1 MRLGTTDPRASGPAR
16 EWPGALAR
24 DGPFRASS
32 PRASL
37 GRMEIPCYQ
46 VDAFARRVFEGN
58 PAAVC
63 PLPAFLDDAM
73 LQAIAFENG
82 LSETAFVVK
91 RDDGDYDL
99 RWHTPV
105 HEVDLCGHAT
115 LATAFVLRHVLGDRR
130 DTLRFVSRR
139 SGVLAVAT
147 TDDALTLDFP
157 ARPPVPASAP
167 PGLLDALGL
176 DATEQREAELLRSR
190 DLVVV
195 LSSSDRVRALAPD
208 LGRIGAFESLYAV
221 SVTARGSGRDADV
234 DFVSRFFAPREGVPE
249 DPVTGSAHCTL
260 APLWAERLGRTTLR
274 ARQVSQ
280 RGGEMICTLRGDR
293 VLLEGTAV
301 LVKKGT
307 FLVPDP
313 R

>member
-1 MRLGTTDPRASGPAR
+1 
-16 EWPGALAR
+16 
-24 DGPFRASS
+24 
-32 PRASL
+32 
-37 GRMEIPCYQ
+37 MEIACYQ
-46 VDAFARRVFEGN
+46 VDAFTTRVFEGN

-63 PLPAFLDDAM
+63 PLPAFLDDAT
-73 LQAIAFENG
+73 LQAIAFENA

-115 LATAFVLRHVLGDRR
+115 LATAHVLRHLEGDRR
-130 DTLRFVSRR
+130 DTLRFVSRK
-139 SGVLAVAT
+139 SGVLTVRASGET
-147 TDDALTLDFP
+147 LTLDFP
-157 ARPPVPASAP
+157 SRPPVASSAP

-176 DATEQREAELLRSR
+176 DATEQREAEVLRSR

-208 LGRIGAFESLYAV
+208 LGRIGTFESLYAV
-221 SVTARGSGRDADV
+221 TVTARGSGRDADV

-260 APLWAERLGRTTLR
+260 APLWAARLGKLVLR
-274 ARQVSQ
+274 ARQVSR
-280 RGGEMICTLRGDR
+280 RGGEMICTLSGDR
-293 VLLEGTAV
+293 VLLEGSAV

-307 FLVPDP
+307 FLVPDA